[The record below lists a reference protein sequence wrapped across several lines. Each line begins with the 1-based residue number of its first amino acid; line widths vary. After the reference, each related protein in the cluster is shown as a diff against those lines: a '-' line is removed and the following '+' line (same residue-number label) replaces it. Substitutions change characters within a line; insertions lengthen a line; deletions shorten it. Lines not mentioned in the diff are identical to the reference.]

1 MRVAV
6 VAAAFLLVP
15 SLGTSQS
22 LGEAARLQ
30 ATKRSGP
37 APAARAYSDADLP
50 SPLAPAETEEAEDA
64 AAPAVDQAEPEDAL
78 RAQLDREAQARRAQ
92 EDHWR
97 ALSQQARARIEQ
109 AQSEL
114 EDCLLRGG

>member
-1 MRVAV
+1 MRVAL
-6 VAAAFLLVP
+6 VAVAFLLVP

-22 LGEAARLQ
+22 LGEAARVQ

-37 APAARAYSDADLP
+37 ALARAYSDADLP
-50 SPLAPAETEEAEDA
+50 SPLAPAETEEAEEA
-64 AAPAVDQAEPEDAL
+64 AAPPVDQAEPEDAL
-78 RAQLDREAQARRAQ
+78 RAELDREAQARRAQ
-92 EDHWR
+92 EDRWR
-97 ALSQQARARIEQ
+97 AVSQQARARIEQ